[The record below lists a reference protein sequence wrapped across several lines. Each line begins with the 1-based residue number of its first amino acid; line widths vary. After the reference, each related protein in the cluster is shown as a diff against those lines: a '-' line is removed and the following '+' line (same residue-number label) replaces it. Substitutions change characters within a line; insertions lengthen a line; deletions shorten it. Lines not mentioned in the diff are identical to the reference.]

1 MRVEIATAV
10 LKKRARNGCWLR
22 IPSWMRARDFASV
35 LMESASAWMED
46 NALRLSASLAFYSVF
61 SLAPMLVIA
70 VSIAA
75 LIFSEQTVRDQV
87 AAQLE
92 ALAGPR
98 AADALE
104 ALLVTTAAQKRTG
117 TLAVIAGVA
126 AMVFG
131 ASAVFSELKDAL
143 NIIWGVVVKPGRSL
157 LRLSGIGS

>member
-1 MRVEIATAV
+1 
-10 LKKRARNGCWLR
+10 
-22 IPSWMRARDFASV
+22 
-35 LMESASAWMED
+35 MED

-61 SLAPMLVIA
+61 SLAPLLVVA
-70 VSIAA
+70 VSIGA
-75 LIFSEQTVRDQV
+75 LVFNEQTVRDQV

-117 TLAVIAGVA
+117 ALAAIVGML

-131 ASAVFSELKDAL
+131 ASGG
-143 NIIWGVVVKPGRSL
+143 IWRVKGRS
-157 LRLSGIGS
+157 